1 MKNEIEFKFGD
12 YAIIE
17 QKRHGVPN
25 EMFVHK
31 VVGQLR
37 SNTWVDVPVRVPAT
51 ETLHGEME
59 DICLCI
65 CCGIDETEVR
75 RYRVKD
81 MRRHSPV
88 SLVADEK
95 RGSTITLQ
103 AVNELIASLES
114 AGELSIREQ
123 KFLKL
128 AKEFKQLAA
137 ENVAL
142 KAGASY
148 FSYGSEHNFEWH
160 KTAKEAVEAAEAAID
175 DYRGDACDGW
185 SEEVDSICWGIIMQ
199 SSTKV
204 GERPR
209 NEDDRC
215 DPAIDTVCDYA
226 LLPNIETPATDT
238 YLARIK
244 ADGVAEREKAIT
256 FTAAKKRTQDGVA
269 LIAIGKPYKIHNDDV
284 IGEFFIGERGRY
296 GVITMG
302 RLDYFTMSDEYAW
315 EFSLREGA
323 DK

>member
-1 MKNEIEFKFGD
+1 MKNENEFKFGD

-37 SNTWVDVPVRVPAT
+37 SNTWVDVPVSVPAT

-65 CCGIDETEVR
+65 CCGIDETKVR

-95 RGSTITLQ
+95 SGSTITLQ
-103 AVNELIASLES
+103 AVNELIASLEI

-128 AKEFKQLAA
+128 AKAYQQLAA

-142 KAGASY
+142 KAACGGDGSY
-148 FSYGSEHNFEWH
+148 RNCPACTFSEYI
-160 KTAKEAVEAAEAAID
+160 EA
-175 DYRGDACDGW
+175 
-185 SEEVDSICWGIIMQ
+185 
-199 SSTKV
+199 
-204 GERPR
+204 P
-209 NEDDRC
+209 
-215 DPAIDTVCDYA
+215 
-226 LLPNIETPATDT
+226 ETPATDRIV
-238 YLARIK
+238 AGIK
-244 ADGVAEREKAIT
+244 ADAIDEAAVELDRVDTVASTR
-256 FTAAKKRTQDGVA
+256 
-269 LIAIGKPYKIHNDDV
+269 V
-284 IGEFFIGERGRY
+284 IGFKLR
-296 GVITMG
+296 
-302 RLDYFTMSDEYAW
+302 
-315 EFSLREGA
+315 EFSQQLREVA
-323 DK
+323 K